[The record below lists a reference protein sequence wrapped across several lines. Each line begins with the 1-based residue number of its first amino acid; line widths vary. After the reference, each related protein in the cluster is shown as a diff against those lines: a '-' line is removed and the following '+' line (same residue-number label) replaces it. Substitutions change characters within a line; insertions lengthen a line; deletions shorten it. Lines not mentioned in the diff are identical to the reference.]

1 MIQKESKMTGL
12 TLTALFR
19 CYMIHKYKQERRV
32 GITMFD
38 TVIIKAKRAS
48 KSTKIDNSIEKY

>member
-1 MIQKESKMTGL
+1 MIGL
-12 TLTALFR
+12 NLTALFR

>member
-1 MIQKESKMTGL
+1 MIQREGKMIGL
-12 TLTALFR
+12 NITALSG

>member
-1 MIQKESKMTGL
+1 MIQKESKMIGL
-12 TLTALFR
+12 NITVLSG
-19 CYMIHKYKQERRV
+19 CYMIHKYKQEKRI

-38 TVIIKAKRAS
+38 TVKIKAKRAS